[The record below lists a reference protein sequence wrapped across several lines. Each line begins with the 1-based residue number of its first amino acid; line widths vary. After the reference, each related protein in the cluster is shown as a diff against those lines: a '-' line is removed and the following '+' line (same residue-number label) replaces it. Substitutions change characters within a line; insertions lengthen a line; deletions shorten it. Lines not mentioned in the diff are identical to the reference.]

1 MGGGLLGSEMARPEL
16 LVDSPPL
23 VPASGAS
30 AAPTRRRTTPK
41 LGDIRLYDLGRS
53 PIDQRL
59 VLMEGKCQ
67 HPERPVT
74 SAEGRVG
81 FTGEDPG
88 YTHSSCGPPSW

>member
-1 MGGGLLGSEMARPEL
+1 MARPEL
-16 LVDSPPL
+16 LVDSPRL

-59 VLMEGKCQ
+59 VLMEGKSRVAAQ
-67 HPERPVT
+67 MMSAAFTVPT
-74 SAEGRVG
+74 SGA
-81 FTGEDPG
+81 
-88 YTHSSCGPPSW
+88 PSD

>member
-1 MGGGLLGSEMARPEL
+1 MGGGFARVGDGAPRVTSGL
-16 LVDSPPL
+16 PTSCPG
-23 VPASGAS
+23 AGAS